1 MKTIT
6 VRDLRL
12 HWPSIEKQLAGGSS
26 ELIVTRDSRPVAKLS
41 ALPPEKKAA
50 RPRLTAE
57 LHARWMK
64 EIWGEK
70 PPKTRS
76 DRWLNEDRAERFSRA
91 R

>member
-1 MKTIT
+1 MKTVT

-26 ELIVTRDSRPVAKLS
+26 ELIVTRDSKPVAKLS

-57 LHARWMK
+57 LHEKWMRK
-64 EIWGEK
+64 IWGDS
-70 PPKTRS
+70 PPKARS
-76 DRWLNEDRAERFSRA
+76 DKWLARERAERF
-91 R
+91 